1 MRSNLTY
8 SWERSKNAEKIKSHH
23 VPPLT
28 KLISDRLTDL
38 TYEKRH
44 PDINHTEYHTLHFQR
59 IFEATEALRAS
70 AETFDRFFRAG
81 APINENTDS
90 DGANP
95 RK

>member
-1 MRSNLTY
+1 MNNTADLNQVSEAEPVTGSAFLVHLTY
-8 SWERSKNAEKIKSHH
+8 NKNQS
-23 VPPLT
+23 
-28 KLISDRLTDL
+28 
-38 TYEKRH
+38 Y
-44 PDINHTEYHTLHFQR
+44 FQR

-81 APINENTDS
+81 APLNENTDS